1 MNQKQHEQLNLD
13 SFKNKQTFLDKKLSL
28 KLEPVGLVSNI
39 CLNTNEIQNVILPSG
54 ALNSPLSL
62 KKKCVHLSIND
73 IINKNPLK
81 NSNDSSLF
89 DDEIKLE
96 DTKAHYPT
104 KIEAYLES
112 LNESENR
119 NERRS
124 LLDIESNS
132 NLIFPNNS
140 YLTNCFTKLYSDK
153 EVNEKNETSTENI
166 KKMFE
171 KACFFP
177 NKNINIDKGS
187 EFRHY
192 KNNVIRRESKTSL
205 SEIMSA
211 HQAINA
217 YQAKKD
223 KESNLKY
230 NAPKKAALKAKV
242 YNFLER
248 PSGWLCFIYHFT
260 V

>member
-13 SFKNKQTFLDKKLSL
+13 SYKNKQTILDKKLSL
-28 KLEPVGLVSNI
+28 KLEPVGIVSNFS
-39 CLNTNEIQNVILPSG
+39 LNTNEIQNVILPSD

-62 KKKCVHLSIND
+62 KKKCVHLSIN
-73 IINKNPLK
+73 PLK
-81 NSNDSSLF
+81 NSNESSLYS
-89 DDEIKLE
+89 DEIKLE

-124 LLDIESNS
+124 LLDIESNN
-132 NLIFPNNS
+132 NLIFPNSS
-140 YLTNCFTKLYSDK
+140 YLTNCFTKLYSEK
-153 EVNEKNETSTENI
+153 EVNEKNETNTENI

-171 KACFFP
+171 RACFFP
-177 NKNINIDKGS
+177 NKNVNIDKGS

-211 HQAINA
+211 HQVINA
-217 YQAKKD
+217 YQTKKD